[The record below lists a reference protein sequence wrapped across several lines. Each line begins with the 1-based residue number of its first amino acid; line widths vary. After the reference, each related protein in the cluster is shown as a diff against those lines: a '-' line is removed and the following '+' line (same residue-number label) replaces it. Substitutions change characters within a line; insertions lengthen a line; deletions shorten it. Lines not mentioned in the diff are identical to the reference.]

1 MKFNEFVKI
10 YKDTPLI
17 DASTFALYSKDSRH
31 LRRQVR
37 EWVEKE
43 YLLPL
48 KKGLYLFSPV
58 YRKIELSPLF
68 IANFLF
74 SPSYLSMEYALGFYD
89 LIPERVTV
97 FTSATT
103 KKTSIFENILGRFEY
118 RTLKKDLFFG
128 FKKGVDTGQ
137 EFFIAL
143 PEKTLL
149 DYFYLNPQLK
159 GSFSELESLRLQNLE
174 ILNLKTLQSYSL
186 MFNHRVKRVAN
197 VLIQYTK
204 EHRRNYQ
211 TM

>member
-10 YKDTPLI
+10 YKDTPVI
-17 DASTFALYSKDSRH
+17 DASTFAFYSKNSRH

-37 EWVEKE
+37 EWV
-43 YLLPL
+43 
-48 KKGLYLFSPV
+48 KKGLYLFSPI
-58 YRKIELSPLF
+58 YRKIEPSPLF

-74 SPSYLSMEYALGFYD
+74 SPSYLSLEYALGFYN
-89 LIPERVTV
+89 LIPEKVTV

-103 KKTSIFENILGRFEY
+103 KKTSIFKNILGRFEY
-118 RTLKKDLFFG
+118 RTLKKELFLG
-128 FKKGVDTGQ
+128 FKKEVDTDQ

-143 PEKTLL
+143 PEKALL
-149 DYFYLNPQLK
+149 DYFYLNPQMK

-174 ILNLKTLQSYSL
+174 TLNLKTLQAYSS
-186 MFNHRVKRVAN
+186 MFNQRVKRIAK

-204 EHRRNYQ
+204 KHRRNYQ